1 MNNPVVIGVVLA
13 YFVLM
18 FAIGA
23 WANTKM
29 KSAKEFLVAGQSL
42 GFFVMAIAS
51 FSSIQS
57 GWGMVGGTGQTY
69 AWGLQALIA
78 VGLFAPFGFAAAWF
92 LLGSRLNWI
101 GKKHR
106 VYSVPDLIRVRF
118 QDRTSHATMSV
129 AVFIASIAYMTA
141 QVTSIGVII
150 SLLLGTSI
158 PTSVWIGS
166 MVVAAY
172 TMAGGMLAAVWT
184 DLVQGVLMVVMS
196 VGLFF
201 FAVQVAGGWIPMLD
215 TISAGSA
222 EMLSIDGVQA
232 PTYIFAFGLLIFV
245 GAVGQPQLLTKFLML
260 RDMTQL
266 KWGAAVAGI
275 AYAITTLFSVGIGLA
290 TRSMTITGDAP
301 EIESIDDTAIW
312 FLDSVTNP
320 IVGGIAL
327 TGLLAAIMSSASSF
341 ITIGASSMM
350 RDLPGAFGIKVV
362 RELLWSRLASLTLV
376 VLSVLLTLFLSQV
389 VFLLGALGW
398 AAFAAAI
405 VGPVVMSIY
414 WHRATATAAT
424 VTVAF
429 AILGNMIITSLAAR
443 DIISVPAFMQVGGIS
458 LIVSILLFY
467 VVSLLTTNRHPDATL
482 EFLYGG
488 PSAATDPTLTGAA
501 AASTSTA
508 ASSPTATSSSTATS
522 TERTDHV

>member
-101 GKKHR
+101 GKKHN
-106 VYSVPDLIRVRF
+106 VYSVPDLIRIRF

-150 SLLLGTSI
+150 SLLLGTSVS
-158 PTSVWIGS
+158 TSVWIGS
-166 MVVAAY
+166 LVVAAY

-201 FAVQVAGGWIPMLD
+201 FAVQVAGGWTPMLD
-215 TISAGSA
+215 TITASSA
-222 EMLSIDGVQA
+222 ELLSIDGVKP

-275 AYAITTLFSVGIGLA
+275 AYAITTLFSIGIGLA

-301 EIESIDDTAIW
+301 ELENIDDTAIW

-320 IVGGIAL
+320 IVGGIAM

-350 RDLPGAFGIKVV
+350 RDLPAAFGIKVV
-362 RELLWSRLASLTLV
+362 RELLWSRIASLTLV

-443 DIISVPAFMQVGGIS
+443 DIISVPTFMQVGGIS
-458 LIVSILLFY
+458 LLVSILLFY
-467 VVSLLTTNRHPDATL
+467 VVSLMTSNRHPDATL
-482 EFLYGG
+482 EHLYGRTA
-488 PSAATDPTLTGAA
+488 PTDRPLTGAS
-501 AASTSTA
+501 AASA
-508 ASSPTATSSSTATS
+508 ASAASGSTTTTATTTTTS
-522 TERTDHV
+522 ERTDHV

>member
-18 FAIGA
+18 FVIGA

-69 AWGLQALIA
+69 SWGFQALVA
-78 VGLFAPFGFAAAWF
+78 VGLFAPFGFAVAWF

-101 GKKHR
+101 GKKHN

-118 QDRTSHATMSV
+118 RDKTSHATMSV
-129 AVFIASIAYMTA
+129 AVFVAAVAYMTA

-150 SLLLGTSI
+150 SLLLGTSVA
-158 PTSVWIGS
+158 TSAWIGS
-166 MVVAAY
+166 LVVAAY

-184 DLVQGVLMVVMS
+184 DLVQGVLMMVMS

-201 FAVQVAGGWIPMLD
+201 FAIQVAGGWEPMLD
-215 TISAGSA
+215 TISSTSA
-222 EMLSIDGVQA
+222 ELLAIDGVKS

-275 AYAITTLFSVGIGLA
+275 AYAVTTLFSVGIGLA
-290 TRSMTITGDAP
+290 TRSMVVTGDAP
-301 EIESIDDTAIW
+301 ELENIDDTAIW
-312 FLDSVTNP
+312 FLGNVTHP
-320 IVGGIAL
+320 IVGGVAL

-350 RDLPGAFGIKVV
+350 RDLPTAFGVKVV
-362 RELLWSRLASLTLV
+362 HELLWSRISSLVLV

-424 VTVAF
+424 VTIIF
-429 AILGNMIITSLAAR
+429 AIVGNLVISSLAAR
-443 DIISVPAFMQVGGIS
+443 EIITMPAYMQVGGIS
-458 LIVSILLFY
+458 LLVSILLFY
-467 VVSLLTTNRHPDATL
+467 GVSLITSNRHPDATL
-482 EFLYGG
+482 EYLYGG
-488 PSAATDPTLTGAA
+488 RSAVTEPVGTGVTAAATA
-501 AASTSTA
+501 
-508 ASSPTATSSSTATS
+508 TATAS
-522 TERTDHV
+522 TERNDHV

>member
-1 MNNPVVIGVVLA
+1 MNNPVVIGVVIV

-69 AWGLQALIA
+69 AWGFQALIA
-78 VGLFAPFGFAAAWF
+78 VGLFAPFGFAVAWF

-101 GKKHR
+101 GKKHS
-106 VYSVPDLIRVRF
+106 VYSVPDLIRIRF

-129 AVFIASIAYMTA
+129 AVFIASVAYMTA
-141 QVTSIGVII
+141 QVTAIGVII
-150 SLLLGTSI
+150 SLLLGTSVS
-158 PTSVWIGS
+158 TSAWIGS
-166 MVVAAY
+166 LVVAAY

-184 DLVQGVLMVVMS
+184 DLIQGVLMVVMS

-201 FAVQVAGGWIPMLD
+201 FAVQMAGGWVPMLD
-215 TISAGSA
+215 TISTTSA
-222 EMLSIDGVQA
+222 EMLAIEGVKS

-275 AYAITTLFSVGIGLA
+275 AYAVTTLFSVGIGLA

-301 EIESIDDTAIW
+301 ELENIDDTAIW
-312 FLDSVTNP
+312 FLDSVTHP

-350 RDLPGAFGIKVV
+350 RDLPAAFGVRVV
-362 RELLWSRLASLTLV
+362 RELLWSRIATLTLV

-405 VGPVVMSIY
+405 LGPVVMSIY
-414 WHRATATAAT
+414 WERATATAAT
-424 VTVAF
+424 VTVIF
-429 AILGNMIITSLAAR
+429 AIVGNLVISSLAAR
-443 DIISVPAFMQVGGIS
+443 EVITVPEYMQVGGIS
-458 LIVSILLFY
+458 LLVSILLFY
-467 VVSLLTTNRHPDATL
+467 GISLVTSNRHPDATL
-482 EFLYGG
+482 GFLYGG
-488 PSAATDPTLTGAA
+488 PGARTDGALAGATA
-501 AASTSTA
+501 TA
-508 ASSPTATSSSTATS
+508 TTSSSAPAT
-522 TERTDHV
+522 TERPDHV